1 MWDCVRSCGCECG
14 QRKEQNQ
21 ETLKGMCVG
30 GGEWVV
36 CTGEGTSKKVEK
48 NYKKEISE
56 KII

>member
-1 MWDCVRSCGCECG
+1 MWTKKGAEPRSIKRYVCVW
-14 QRKEQNQ
+14 
-21 ETLKGMCVG
+21 G

>member
-1 MWDCVRSCGCECG
+1 
-14 QRKEQNQ
+14 
-21 ETLKGMCVG
+21 MCVG
-30 GGEWVV
+30 GGRGEWVV